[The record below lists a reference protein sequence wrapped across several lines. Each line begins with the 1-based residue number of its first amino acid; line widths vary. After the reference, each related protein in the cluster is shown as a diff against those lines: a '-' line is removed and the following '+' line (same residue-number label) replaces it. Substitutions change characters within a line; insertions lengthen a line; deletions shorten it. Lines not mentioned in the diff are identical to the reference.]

1 MSRIDLPPETA
12 ALEDARRRNRIGIIV
27 IVVALILT
35 GFAWTGLSIKDIFSA
50 LHF

>member
-1 MSRIDLPPETA
+1 MSKIDLPTETA

-27 IVVALILT
+27 IVIALILT
-35 GFAWTGLSIKDIFSA
+35 GFAWTGLSIKGALSA